1 MVEEFRDVQGPAPI
15 PLRLMVGQRA
25 SSKTWD
31 QLRKPRV
38 VTRETVVSIS
48 NRRLYSETRSGG
60 RVYFSFIVFF
70 YVCHR
75 YLSSQYFF
83 FYVKSYWTWFS
94 IKIVASEFLTYIYKL
109 AHPVANTVEEIYV
122 IVYER

>member
-1 MVEEFRDVQGPAPI
+1 MVEEFRNVQGPAPI

-48 NRRLYSETRSGG
+48 NRRLYSETRSVG
-60 RVYFSFIVFF
+60 RVYFGFIVFF

-75 YLSSQYFF
+75 CLSSQYF
-83 FYVKSYWTWFS
+83 FYVKSYWTRFG
-94 IKIVASEFLTYIYKL
+94 IKMVASEFLTYIYKL

-122 IVYER
+122 IAYER

>member
-1 MVEEFRDVQGPAPI
+1 MVEEFRNVQGPAPI
-15 PLRLMVGQRA
+15 PPRLMVGQRA

-48 NRRLYSETRSGG
+48 NRRLYSETRGG
-60 RVYFSFIVFF
+60 GIVYFGFIVFF

-75 YLSSQYFF
+75 CLSRQYFF
-83 FYVKSYWTWFS
+83 FMLSYWTWFG
-94 IKIVASEFLTYIYKL
+94 IKMVASEFLTYIYKL

-122 IVYER
+122 IAYER